1 MSFLLNPTLTILMF
15 IFAKN
20 TDMRIDILT
29 AVPELL
35 ESPLNHSIVK
45 RTKDKN
51 LVTINIHNL
60 RDFTSDK
67 HKSVDDY
74 PFSGGGGMVMTIEPI
89 FKAIRHLQKEVTY
102 DEIIYTSP
110 DGQKFDQRMANTLS
124 CSHNL
129 LILCGHYK
137 GIDQRI
143 RDHLITR
150 EISIG
155 DYVLTGGELAAAV
168 MVDAIVR
175 LIPGAISDE
184 VSALTDSFQDNLLA
198 PPLYTRPA
206 EFNGWKVPDILL
218 SGDDKKIEEWKLNQ
232 SLERTKRLRPDLL
245 GD

>member
-1 MSFLLNPTLTILMF
+1 MQS
-15 IFAKN
+15 
-20 TDMRIDILT
+20 MRIDLLT

-35 ESPLNHSIVK
+35 HSPFQHSIIK
-45 RTKDKN
+45 RAHDKG
-51 LVTINIHNL
+51 LVEIFIHNL
-60 RDFTSDK
+60 HDFSQEK

-74 PFSGGGGMVMTIEPI
+74 PFSGGGGMVLTIEPI
-89 FKAIRHLQKEVTY
+89 ERAIEKLKNERDY

-110 DGQKFDQRMANTLS
+110 DGEAFNQKIANQLS
-124 CSHNL
+124 CLGNL
-129 LILCGHYK
+129 IILCGHYK

-168 MVDAIVR
+168 MADAIIR
-175 LIPGAISDE
+175 LLPGAISDE

-206 EFNGWKVPDILL
+206 IYKGWAVPDILL
-218 SGDDKKIEEWKLNQ
+218 SGNDKQIEIWKLEKAI
-232 SLERTKRLRPDLL
+232 ERTKLLRPDLL
-245 GD
+245 QEDEDQRRQ